1 LFLLETLWSPRD
13 WNPYLFSGRRILEVA
28 KEGVCPMEEDSCG
41 FFPKSLWA
49 EMYAVNL
56 QSNNLSSYIVVR
68 TESEGLGLVIGVYFE

>member
-1 LFLLETLWSPRD
+1 
-13 WNPYLFSGRRILEVA
+13 
-28 KEGVCPMEEDSCG
+28 MEEDSCG